1 MQTMRAQQETIAKA
15 AAEFLDVVRHCI
27 TGAFGAEGSSDSMGS
42 TDVELA
48 RRMVGHVTVRL

>member
-1 MQTMRAQQETIAKA
+1 MRAQQEVIAKA
-15 AAEFLDVVRHCI
+15 AAEFLDVARCCI
-27 TGAFGAEGSSDSMGS
+27 TSAFGAEGSDDSMGS